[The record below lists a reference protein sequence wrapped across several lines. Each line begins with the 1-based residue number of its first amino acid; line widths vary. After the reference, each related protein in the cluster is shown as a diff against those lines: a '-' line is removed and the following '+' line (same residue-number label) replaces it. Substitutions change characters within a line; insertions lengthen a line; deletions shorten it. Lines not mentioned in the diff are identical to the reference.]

1 MRFLSYLLSMVACI
15 ATSFKWNDAVASCYK
30 GNVIFQTL
38 QATGSDATKETEAH
52 TVAADLQDTNPDTPN
67 EPDAPSDALDEIL
80 KKDTH
85 SEGAIQNILGG
96 LAVCYNFLANLLL
109 YPIFSFLLLLL
120 SLGAILLVGFW
131 IKKIKDEKSIS
142 TTWILFTCLYLLFY
156 LDLFLVVYQKREV
169 LFLFLE
175 LEKDLFLTVA
185 AASIGYIVG
194 KFFSSKIF
202 EEKKLP

>member
-1 MRFLSYLLSMVACI
+1 MRLLSYLLSTIVFI
-15 ATSFKWNDAVASCYK
+15 TTNFKLNDAVASWYK
-30 GNVIFQTL
+30 GYVLTQTL
-38 QATGSDATKETEAH
+38 QAAAEADTAHETDMPQKDE
-52 TVAADLQDTNPDTPN
+52 
-67 EPDAPSDALDEIL
+67 PSDSLDEIL

-96 LAVCYNFLANLLL
+96 LVLFYNVLANLLL

-120 SLGAILLVGFW
+120 SLGGIILIGLW
-131 IKKIKDEKSIS
+131 IKKIKNEKSIS

-175 LEKDLFLTVA
+175 LEKDLFLVA
-185 AASIGYIVG
+185 TAASIGYIVG
-194 KFFSSKIF
+194 KFFSSKFF

>member
-1 MRFLSYLLSMVACI
+1 MRRLSYLLI
-15 ATSFKWNDAVASCYK
+15 LFITTNFKWHDAVASPETEH
-30 GNVIFQTL
+30 VAL
-38 QATGSDATKETEAH
+38 EATGSEATSETEGNRE
-52 TVAADLQDTNPDTPN
+52 DL
-67 EPDAPSDALDEIL
+67 ESKASDAAPDMPSESLDEIL

-85 SEGAIQNILGG
+85 AEGAIQNILGG
-96 LAVCYNFLANLLL
+96 LALCYNVLANLLL

-120 SLGAILLVGFW
+120 SLGAIILGGFW
-131 IKKIKDEKSIS
+131 IKKLKAEKSIS
-142 TTWILFTCLYLLFY
+142 RTWILFTCLYFLFY

-175 LEKDLFLTVA
+175 LEKDLFLTVT

-194 KFFSSKIF
+194 KFFSSKFF

>member
-1 MRFLSYLLSMVACI
+1 MRLLSYLLSMVVSM
-15 ATSFKWNDAVASCYK
+15 ATHLNLNHTVASCYK
-30 GNVIFQTL
+30 GGLVVQAL
-38 QATGSDATKETEAH
+38 QATDSDT
-52 TVAADLQDTNPDTPN
+52 TNEKKN
-67 EPDAPSDALDEIL
+67 RPSDTLDEIL

-96 LAVCYNFLANLLL
+96 LALCYNVLANLLL

-120 SLGAILLVGFW
+120 SLGAIVLIGLW
-131 IKKIKDEKSIS
+131 IKKIRNEKAIS
-142 TTWILFTCLYLLFY
+142 TTWMLFTCLYFLFY

-175 LEKDLFLTVA
+175 LEKDLFLTVIS
-185 AASIGYIVG
+185 ASIGYVVG
-194 KFFSSKIF
+194 KFFSSKFF